1 MAKKSTRK
9 VPSMVIT
16 INGGGQANIESLC
29 NNEVFSRAV
38 YKEAIAS
45 IKDAIDNKKKTAILF
60 ELEKSEYYV
69 EIIKSEWKQALQS
82 CIDKLVE
89 TEDYEMC
96 IQIQDLIDKI
106 K

>member
-9 VPSMVIT
+9 IPSMVVT
-16 INGGGQANIESLC
+16 VNGKGKADIEALC
-29 NNEVFSRAV
+29 NNEVFSKAV
-38 YKEAIAS
+38 YKETIAS
-45 IKDAIDNKKKTAILF
+45 IKDAINNKSKTAVLF
-60 ELEKSEYYV
+60 ELEKSEYYI
-69 EIIKSEWKQALQS
+69 EINKSEWKQALQS
-82 CIDKLVE
+82 CIDKLIE